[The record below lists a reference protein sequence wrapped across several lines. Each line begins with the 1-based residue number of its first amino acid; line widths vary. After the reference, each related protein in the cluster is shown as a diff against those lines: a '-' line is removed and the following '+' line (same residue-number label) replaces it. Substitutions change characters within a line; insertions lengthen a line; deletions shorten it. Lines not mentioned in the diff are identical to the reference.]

1 MAASLTVELMAVVVA
16 VAVVAELT
24 DELVIEVEPFGS
36 YCCIAAVVLNIAHHR
51 YSEDKQHHHLYLLR
65 PEDAIVAVL

>member
-1 MAASLTVELMAVVVA
+1 MAASVAVELMAAVVV
-16 VAVVAELT
+16 VVVAELT
-24 DELVIEVEPFGS
+24 AALVIEVEQFGA
-36 YCCIAAVVLNIAHHR
+36 YCCIAAVALNIAHHR